1 MRLNSKFGEF
11 RSESEEGYQTKRND
25 MKKILI
31 SDDKTVT
38 KIVHD
43 DNSETA
49 IKTVSSCDTCITEDG
64 EFILN
69 ETDRNKYSVF
79 LSDSTGCFMKCIFC
93 YLTLKDMKY
102 RKIKPEVILNN
113 FIEAILARIDLTNEN
128 ELFVRKKIPAISN
141 KYIKICWMGMGDAFI
156 NAKHVKRL
164 TDEMLLRVSVAGY
177 TTGLDG
183 VDLSTVIPKVK
194 NIKEI
199 FNHLKELDELLQ
211 KYDLNPHNDVIV
223 HRNADLSNTGTT
235 YPDRSRF
242 RLFYSLH
249 SAIQETRD
257 KLIPNAM
264 PIDEAIPAL
273 IEYSE
278 NNKYNVIFHH
288 MFIDGFNDTEKEID
302 ALIDLI
308 NHYNLQNYELRILR
322 YNTCEVATFLHE
334 SNQFKD
340 IIKRLI
346 AVHPHVKVQVSAG
359 SEIKAACGQFL
370 ANN

>member
-1 MRLNSKFGEF
+1 
-11 RSESEEGYQTKRND
+11 
-25 MKKILI
+25 MKKLLI

-49 IKTVSSCDTCITEDG
+49 IKTVSSCDTCIKEDG
-64 EFILN
+64 SFELN

-79 LSDSTGCFMKCIFC
+79 ISNSVGCFMKCNFC
-93 YLTLKDMKY
+93 YLTLKEMKY
-102 RKIKPEVILNN
+102 QKIKPEQLLNN
-113 FIEAILARIDLTNEN
+113 FAEAILVRAESKDLGTID
-128 ELFVRKKIPAISN
+128 RKLPPITD

-156 NAKHVKRL
+156 NAEHVKTL
-164 TDEMLLRVSVAGY
+164 TDTMIDRVMEANCAK
-177 TTGLDG
+177 GLDG

-194 NIKEI
+194 NIEKL
-199 FNHLKELDELLQ
+199 FNHLKDLDDRLQ
-211 KYDLNPHNDVIV
+211 KYHLNPHNNVIV
-223 HRNADLSNTGTT
+223 HRNADFSNTEMS
-235 YPDRSRF
+235 YQNRSRF

-257 KLIPNAM
+257 ELIPNAM
-264 PIDEAIPAL
+264 PINEAVPAL

-302 ALIDLI
+302 ALINLI
-308 NHYNLQNYELRILR
+308 NQYNLQNFEFRILR
-322 YNTCEVATFLHE
+322 YNTCEVSTFIHE
-334 SNQFKD
+334 SNHFKN

-346 AVHPHVKVQVSAG
+346 KVHPHVKVQVSAG
-359 SEIKAACGQFL
+359 SEVQAACGQFL
-370 ANN
+370 TNN